1 MDFTEFDSFF
11 TLRFFRTLI
20 CSPDNISIHN
30 ISYYVITFNTPG
42 TDMYCTY
49 YLILSSQQPNLRRE
63 VIVMWPPCRS
73 EMRGSERLNDL
84 GKVTRWGY
92 EWSPGVPEAKHI
104 TSCLYLPF
112 KKLACMLCQ
121 LLSRVWLFMTP
132 WTVAR
137 QTPPTMGFPR
147 QEYWS
152 GLPFSSP
159 RDLSDPG
166 IKSTSPALAGRFF
179 TTEPLR
185 KSSRSWQVSKPLT
198 LGVYKPTP

>member
-42 TDMYCTY
+42 TVTC
-49 YLILSSQQPNLRRE
+49 IAHIISSYPHNNLRRE

-92 EWSPGVPEAKHI
+92 EWSPGVPEAKRI

-112 KKLACMLCQ
+112 KKLVCMLCQ
-121 LLSRVWLFMTP
+121 LLSRV
-132 WTVAR
+132 
-137 QTPPTMGFPR
+137 
-147 QEYWS
+147 
-152 GLPFSSP
+152 
-159 RDLSDPG
+159 
-166 IKSTSPALAGRFF
+166 
-179 TTEPLR
+179 
-185 KSSRSWQVSKPLT
+185 
-198 LGVYKPTP
+198 